1 MITVSRAKGFAM
13 TYYQEGYDAYDH
25 TKGLMFVESCPY
37 RIGTYSHEAWIRGY
51 MACRR
56 SCLARNLGI
65 L

>member
-1 MITVSRAKGFAM
+1 M